1 MTQGYAAGNR
11 RRTVSCG
18 YAAPAPAWLPLV
30 PPSDRWRAVDAAA
43 LLSRLG
49 PALDWAGVTRIGE
62 VTHLDRIGLPV
73 FQAVRPMSRSLAVHQ
88 GKGRC
93 EADARISAAMEAIE
107 GACAESVQ
115 ADGPLCRFDDLA
127 EDARLPRFLDY
138 GEVRPSQSGWADA
151 PIRWHAAERFPE
163 GGRVFVPFDTV
174 SVDFTFEGD
183 SPFARSSL
191 GLGAGAS
198 LEDAIVAA
206 LLERIERDAQAY
218 WLKSGMSG
226 QARARVDAQTIE
238 APWFRALAEHL
249 AGLGIAVAVYVVEG
263 AGRLPVVMCRL
274 DDPGYAPSF
283 LGAACRA
290 DPDDALF
297 RAFAEAAQSRLT
309 IISGARDDIAP
320 EEPTVAGHRALGAP
334 TGASTDWRRVR
345 DAWSERPSL
354 DTLCARLA
362 RDGVRDMARCNLSP
376 PCGDVHVVRLWMPG
390 MLGSEQCL

>member
-1 MTQGYAAGNR
+1 MHGNAAGAR
-11 RRTVSCG
+11 QRSDDFARSL
-18 YAAPAPAWLPLV
+18 PEWLTLV
-30 PPSDRWRAVDAAA
+30 PPSDRWRQVDAGEMQA
-43 LLSRLG
+43 RLG
-49 PALDWAGVTRIGE
+49 PALGWAGVTRIGE

-107 GACAESVQ
+107 GACAEAVQ
-115 ADGPLCRFDDLA
+115 ADGPCCRYDDLP
-127 EDARLPRFLDY
+127 EDERLPRFLDY
-138 GEVRPSQSGWADA
+138 GEVRPSRTQWPDA

-174 SVDFTFEGD
+174 SVDFTFDGD

-198 LEDAIVAA
+198 LEDATVAA

-218 WLKSGMSG
+218 WLKSGMAG
-226 QARARVDAQTIE
+226 QARARVDPQTIG
-238 APWFRALAEHL
+238 ASWFHALADHL
-249 AGLGIAVAVYVVEG
+249 ADLGIAIAVYVVEG
-263 AGRLPVVMCRL
+263 VGRLPVVMCRL

-283 LGAACRA
+283 LGAACRP

-309 IISGARDDIAP
+309 IISGARDDITP
-320 EEPTVAGHRALGAP
+320 DEPTQAGHRALGAP
-334 TGASTDWRRVR
+334 TGQSTDWRRVR
-345 DAWSERPSL
+345 DAYCAHPSL
-354 DTLCARLA
+354 QTLCTRLA
-362 RDGVRDMARCNLSP
+362 DDGVRNMLRCDLSLP
-376 PCGDVHVVRLWMPG
+376 GVSVVRLWTPG
-390 MLGSEQCL
+390 LLGAEQCL

>member
-1 MTQGYAAGNR
+1 MDDYAR
-11 RRTVSCG
+11 RL
-18 YAAPAPAWLPLV
+18 PEWLTLV
-30 PPSDRWRAVDAAA
+30 PPSDRWRQVESEA

-49 PALDWAGVTRIGE
+49 PVRDWAGITRIGE
-62 VTHLDRIGLPV
+62 VTHLDRVGLPV

-93 EADARISAAMEAIE
+93 DADARISAVMEAIE

-115 ADGPLCRFDDLA
+115 ADGPCCRFDALP
-127 EDARLPRFLDY
+127 EEERLPRFLDY
-138 GEVRPSQSGWADA
+138 GELRPSRRAWPDT
-151 PIRWHAAERFPE
+151 PIRWHRAERFPE
-163 GGRVFVPFDTV
+163 RGTVFVPFDTV
-174 SVDFTFEGD
+174 SVDFTFDGD

-198 LEDAIVAA
+198 LEDATVAA
-206 LLERIERDAQAY
+206 ILERIERDAQAY
-218 WLKSGMSG
+218 WLKSGMAG
-226 QARARVDAQTIE
+226 QARARVDPQTIE
-238 APWFRALAEHL
+238 VPWFAALTDHL
-249 AGLGIAVAVYVVEG
+249 AGLGIAIAVYVVEG
-263 AGRLPVVMCRL
+263 AGQLPVVMCRL

-283 LGAACRA
+283 LGAACRP

-320 EEPTVAGHRALGAP
+320 EEPKQTGHRALGAP
-334 TGASTDWRRVR
+334 TGQSVDWRGVQS
-345 DAWSERPSL
+345 AYAERPSL

-362 RDGVRDMARCNLSP
+362 ADGIRNMARCDLSP
-376 PCGDVHVVRLWMPG
+376 PQDGVSVVRLWIPG

>member
-1 MTQGYAAGNR
+1 MNGDAAGTR
-11 RRTVSCG
+11 RRADG
-18 YAAPAPAWLPLV
+18 HDRLLPEWLTLV
-30 PPSDRWRAVDAAA
+30 PSSDRWRQIDAAEMLA
-43 LLSRLG
+43 RLG
-49 PALDWAGVTRIGE
+49 PALEWAGVTRIGE

-115 ADGPLCRFDDLA
+115 ADGPFCRFDDLP
-127 EDARLPRFLDY
+127 EEARLPRFLDY
-138 GEVRPSQSGWADA
+138 GEVRPSRTQWPDA

-174 SVDFTFEGD
+174 SVDFTFDGD

-198 LEDAIVAA
+198 LEDATRAA
-206 LLERIERDAQAY
+206 LFERIERDAQAY
-218 WLKSGMSG
+218 WLKSGMAG
-226 QARARVDAQTIE
+226 QARARVDPETIE
-238 APWFRALAEHL
+238 APWFHALVDHL
-249 AGLGIAVAVYVVEG
+249 AVLGIAIAVYIVEG
-263 AGRLPVVMCRL
+263 VGRLPVVMCRL

-283 LGAACRA
+283 LGAACRP

-309 IISGARDDIAP
+309 IISGARDDITP
-320 EEPTVAGHRALGAP
+320 EEPTQAGRRALGAP
-334 TGASTDWRRVR
+334 TGQSTDWRRVR
-345 DAWSERPSL
+345 DAYCARPSL
-354 DTLCARLA
+354 PALCTGLA
-362 RDGVRDMARCNLSP
+362 EDGVRNMLRCDLSLP
-376 PCGDVHVVRLWMPG
+376 GVSIVRLWMPG
-390 MLGSEQCL
+390 LLGAEQCL

>member
-1 MTQGYAAGNR
+1 MNGDAAGTR
-11 RRTVSCG
+11 RRADG
-18 YAAPAPAWLPLV
+18 HDRLLPEWLTLV
-30 PPSDRWRAVDAAA
+30 PPSDRWRQVDAAEMLA
-43 LLSRLG
+43 RLG
-49 PALDWAGVTRIGE
+49 PALEWAGVTRIGE

-115 ADGPLCRFDDLA
+115 ADGPFCRFDDLP
-127 EDARLPRFLDY
+127 EEARLPRFLDY
-138 GEVRPSQSGWADA
+138 GEVRPSRTQWPDA

-174 SVDFTFEGD
+174 SVDFTFDGD

-198 LEDAIVAA
+198 LEDATRAA
-206 LLERIERDAQAY
+206 LFERIERDAQAY
-218 WLKSGMSG
+218 WLKSGMAG
-226 QARARVDAQTIE
+226 QARARVDPETIE
-238 APWFRALAEHL
+238 APWFHALVEHL
-249 AGLGIAVAVYVVEG
+249 ADLGIAIAVYIVEG
-263 AGRLPVVMCRL
+263 VGRLPVVMCRL

-283 LGAACRA
+283 LGAACRP

-309 IISGARDDIAP
+309 IISGARDDITP
-320 EEPTVAGHRALGAP
+320 EEPTQAGRCALGAP
-334 TGASTDWRRVR
+334 TGQSTDWRRVR
-345 DAWSERPSL
+345 DAYYARPSL
-354 DTLCARLA
+354 PALCTRLA
-362 RDGVRDMARCNLSP
+362 EDGLRNMLRCDLSLP
-376 PCGDVHVVRLWMPG
+376 GVSVVRLWMPG
-390 MLGSEQCL
+390 LLGAEQCL